1 MLSLS
6 FVTGRQACP
15 NPHVPQ
21 SFFMNNHAR
30 QRQFHYI
37 QFVTLSVAALEKCL
51 LSFVVM
57 VTLTLKEFIGFFS
70 SSRGLVKR
78 LGSFGCLI
86 FPRQVARL
94 LVETT
99 LGLEKSGLAVLRTS

>member
-51 LSFVVM
+51 LSFSM
-57 VTLTLKEFIGFFS
+57 VKLTSKEFIGFFS

-99 LGLEKSGLAVLRTS
+99 LVLEKSGLAV

>member
-1 MLSLS
+1 MYY
-6 FVTGRQACP
+6 VIYGRP
-15 NPHVPQ
+15 LIV
-21 SFFMNNHAR
+21 
-30 QRQFHYI
+30 
-37 QFVTLSVAALEKCL
+37 K
-51 LSFVVM
+51 
-57 VTLTLKEFIGFFS
+57 LTLKEFIEFFS
-70 SSRGLVKR
+70 SSRGLIKR

>member
-15 NPHVPQ
+15 TPHVPQ

-51 LSFVVM
+51 LSFVLM

-99 LGLEKSGLAVLRTS
+99 LGLEKSGLAV